1 MRTVCLACSTGTR
14 LDLMSHHRTSSQVRE
29 EFFAF
34 FREKQH
40 EIVPSSPLV
49 PHDDPTLLFIN
60 AGMNQFKDVFLGEGE
75 RDYRRAADSQKC
87 LRVSGKHNDLEEVG
101 HDTYHHTFFE
111 MLGNWSFG
119 DYFKKEAI
127 AWAWELLTERW
138 GLEPD
143 RLYATVHAGDEA
155 LGLEEDAEAAAFWE
169 QHVLP
174 RHLLKCS
181 SKHNFWMMGDTGPC
195 GPCSEIHIDLRP
207 DEERR
212 RVPGSTLVNQDDPRL
227 IELWNLVFIQ
237 YNAVGDGTL
246 EVLADKHVDTGM
258 GLERLVA
265 VLQGKGSNYDTDL
278 FTPLLQR
285 IADLS
290 PLEALRSYDDI
301 RDPDRRKA
309 LRIAMRVVA
318 DHIRAIAFAICDG
331 AAPGNVGRAYVIR
344 RILRRAARYGYQV
357 LELRDPFLYRLVEPL
372 VELMGEQF
380 PELRESQ
387 DTIERITLAEE
398 QAFLKTLGKG
408 MSLFERVL
416 PYLRELSANGNG
428 QAEQIIS
435 RLASDTRTINLL
447 QMAYGPADDPAAPLE
462 QFAESARNQQM
473 PGELAFLLHDTY
485 GFPID
490 LTQLMAR
497 EEGFGVHV
505 ARYEELM
512 AEQRGRG
519 RQEHRI
525 RVNDT
530 SRSSDFV
537 RIRVERPPPTKF
549 VGYDAMAIEDAEIIS
564 VQKEEPYFI
573 LLDKTPFYVE
583 SGGQVGDT
591 GFLQVADERFR
602 VVETKKEN
610 GLILHYVDK
619 RPTHAC
625 AKGEQASAFVDAERR
640 VRTTKH
646 HTATHLFHAAL
657 REVLGSHVVQK
668 GSLVAPDH
676 LRFDFSHY
684 ERVSSEQIQHIQ
696 DRVNSV
702 VQQNIQAQI
711 DADVPIKEALAR
723 GATAL
728 FGEKYGDKV
737 RVVTF
742 DPTYSVELCGGT
754 HVGATGEIGLFLVRS
769 EGSVAAG
776 IRRVEAIV
784 GADALTVVQHEF
796 EELGRVRGHI
806 KESGRASDKVVAD
819 LVLQARRLEKE
830 VERLR
835 VAELAAGLES
845 IIGQAKAVGG
855 VRLAT
860 GQLANT
866 NMDTLR
872 TLGATLRQRLG
883 AGSVGVLGAADPTAG
898 KAYLVATV
906 SEDLVRQGLQAGTL
920 VGQLARL
927 IGGGGGGR
935 PDLAT
940 AGGRQPEHL
949 DKAIGAAA
957 SLLADMLASIPPT
970 T

>member
-1 MRTVCLACSTGTR
+1 
-14 LDLMSHHRTSSQVRE
+14 MSQHRTSAQIRE

-40 EIVPSSPLV
+40 EIVPSAPLV
-49 PHDDPTLLFIN
+49 PRDDPTLLFIN

-101 HDTYHHTFFE
+101 YDTYHHTFFE

-127 AWAWELLTERW
+127 AWAWELFTERW
-138 GLEPD
+138 GLDPD

-174 RHLLKCS
+174 GHLLNCS

-195 GPCSEIHIDLRP
+195 GPCSEIHIDLRS

-246 EVLADKHVDTGM
+246 EVLADKHVDTGL

-265 VLQGKGSNYDTDL
+265 VLQGKSSNYDTDL
-278 FTPLLQR
+278 FSPLLQR

-301 RDPDRRKA
+301 RDADRREA

-357 LELRDPFLYRLVEPL
+357 LELRDPFLYKLVEPL

-380 PELRESQ
+380 PALRESQ
-387 DTIERITLAEE
+387 DTIARVIQAEE
-398 QAFLKTLGKG
+398 KAFLNTLGKG

-416 PYLRELSANGNG
+416 PYLREVSASASG

-435 RLASDTRTINLL
+435 RLANDMRTMNLL
-447 QMAYGPADDPAAPLE
+447 QMAYGAADDPAAPLE
-462 QFAESARNQQM
+462 QFAKSARNQEV

-497 EEGFGVHV
+497 EEGFGVNV
-505 ARYEELM
+505 GRYEELM
-512 AEQRGRG
+512 AEQRGR
-519 RQEHRI
+519 
-525 RVNDT
+525 
-530 SRSSDFV
+530 SRDAEPQDIILSDSIDLGVITFSDNLTIGV
-537 RIRVERPPPTKF
+537 PPPSEF
-549 VGYDAMAIEDAEIIS
+549 VGYDATSVEDAEITA
-564 VQKEEPYFI
+564 VRKEEPYFI
-573 LLDKTPFYVE
+573 ALDKTPFYVE

-591 GFLQVADERFR
+591 GYLQVANERFR
-602 VVETKKEN
+602 VTNTKKEN
-610 GLILHYVDK
+610 DRIFHYVDR
-619 RPTHAC
+619 RPTDAC
-625 AKGEQASAFVDAERR
+625 AIGELASAFVDAARR
-640 VRTTKH
+640 ARTTKH

-657 REVLGSHVVQK
+657 REILGSHVAQK

-684 ERVSSEQIQHIQ
+684 ERVNPEQIQRIQ

-702 VQQNIQAQI
+702 VQQNVQAQI
-711 DADVPIKEALAR
+711 EVDIPIKDALVR
-723 GATAL
+723 GAIAL
-728 FGEKYGDKV
+728 FGEKYGDNV

-784 GADALTVVQHEF
+784 GADALTMVQHEF

-806 KESGRASDKVVAD
+806 KESGRASDRVVAD

-835 VAELAAGLES
+835 VAELTASLES
-845 IIGQAKAVGG
+845 IVDQAKPVGG

-860 GQLANT
+860 GRLANT

-872 TLGATLRQRLG
+872 TLGVTLRQRLG
-883 AGSVGVLGAADPTAG
+883 AGSVGVLGTADPIAG

-906 SEDLVRQGLQAGTL
+906 SEDLVKQGLQAGAF

-940 AGGRQPEHL
+940 AGGKRPEQL
-949 DKAIGAAA
+949 DKAIGEAA
-957 SLLADMLASIPPT
+957 SLLADMLA
-970 T
+970 

>member
-1 MRTVCLACSTGTR
+1 
-14 LDLMSHHRTSSQVRE
+14 MSHHRTFSQIRE

-40 EIVPSSPLV
+40 EIVPSAPIV
-49 PHDDPTLLFIN
+49 PRDDPTLLFIN

-75 RDYRRAADSQKC
+75 REYRRAADSQKC

-127 AWAWELLTERW
+127 AWAWELFTERW
-138 GLEPD
+138 GLDPD

-155 LGLEEDAEAAAFWE
+155 LGLEEDTEAAAFWE
-169 QHVLP
+169 QYVLP
-174 RHLLKCS
+174 GHLLKYS
-181 SKHNFWMMGDTGPC
+181 SRYNFWMMGDTGPC
-195 GPCSEIHIDLRP
+195 GPCSEIHIDLRS
-207 DEERR
+207 DEERL

-237 YNAVGDGTL
+237 YNAMGDGTL
-246 EVLADKHVDTGM
+246 VALADNHVDTGM

-265 VLQGKGSNYDTDL
+265 VLQGKSSNYDTDL
-278 FTPLLQR
+278 FSPLLQR

-290 PLEALRSYDDI
+290 PLEALRGYDDI
-301 RDPDRRKA
+301 RDTDRRDA
-309 LRIAMRVVA
+309 LRIAMRVIA

-357 LELRDPFLYRLVEPL
+357 LELRDPFLYRLVAPL

-380 PELRESQ
+380 PELKEGQ
-387 DTIERITLAEE
+387 DTIARIIQAEE
-398 QAFLKTLGKG
+398 KSFLHTLGKG

-416 PYLRELSANGNG
+416 PYLRELSTSANGRAG
-428 QAEQIIS
+428 QITS
-435 RLASDTRTINLL
+435 RLASDMRTMNLL
-447 QMAYGPADDPAAPLE
+447 QMAYGVADDPAASLE
-462 QFAESARNQQM
+462 QFVTSARKQEV

-497 EEGFGVHV
+497 EEGFGVNIG
-505 ARYEELM
+505 RYEELM

-519 RQEHRI
+519 RGAAPQPIYLSE
-525 RVNDT
+525 RVVLPAPTISANLT
-530 SRSSDFV
+530 
-537 RIRVERPPPTKF
+537 VERQPPSEF
-549 VGYDAMAIEDAEIIS
+549 VGYETTSVEDAKITI
-564 VQKEEPYFI
+564 VRKEEPYFI
-573 LLDKTPFYVE
+573 VLDKTPFYVE

-591 GFLQVADERFR
+591 GFLQVADEQFR
-602 VVETKKEN
+602 VTKTEKRN
-610 GLILHYVDK
+610 GQIFHYVDK
-619 RPTHAC
+619 RPTDAC
-625 AKGEQASAFVDAERR
+625 AIGEQASAFVDTERR
-640 VRTTKH
+640 ARTTKH

-657 REVLGSHVVQK
+657 REILGSHVAQK

-684 ERVSSEQIQHIQ
+684 ERVSPEQIQHIQ

-702 VQQNIQAQI
+702 VQQNIQAHI
-711 DADVPIKEALAR
+711 DVDVPIKDALAR
-723 GATAL
+723 GAMAL
-728 FGEKYGDKV
+728 FGEKYSDKV

-784 GADALTVVQHEF
+784 GVDALTMVQHEF
-796 EELGRVRGHI
+796 EELGRIRGHI
-806 KESGRASDKVVAD
+806 RESGRASDKVVAD

-835 VAELAAGLES
+835 VVELAASLES
-845 IIGQAKAVGG
+845 VIGQAQLVNG
-855 VRLAT
+855 VCLAT
-860 GQLANT
+860 GRLAST
-866 NMDTLR
+866 SMDTLR
-872 TLGATLRQRLG
+872 TLGVTLRQRLG
-883 AGSVGVLGAADPTAG
+883 AGSVGVLGTADLTTG

-906 SEDLVRQGLQAGTL
+906 SEDLVRQGLQAGTF

-940 AGGRQPEHL
+940 AGGRRPEYL
-949 DKAIGAAA
+949 DKAIAAAA
-957 SLLADMLASIPPT
+957 SLLADMLVSIPST
-970 T
+970 S